1 MTDRTTTSDY
11 SANPQPTAD
20 LSGALLP
27 TEATLKRRQS
37 IPVQLGRFV
46 VFNARMIRLVLKG
59 GH

>member
-1 MTDRTTTSDY
+1 MTDTRSKSKFDED
-11 SANPQPTAD
+11 PQPTAD

-46 VFNARMIRLVLKG
+46 VFNLRMIRLVLKG